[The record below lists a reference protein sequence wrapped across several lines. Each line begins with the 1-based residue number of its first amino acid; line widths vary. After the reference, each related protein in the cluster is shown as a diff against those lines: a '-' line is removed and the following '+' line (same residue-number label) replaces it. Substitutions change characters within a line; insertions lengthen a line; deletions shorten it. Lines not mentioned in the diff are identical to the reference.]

1 MRIKK
6 ITLNEY
12 KRFKSLTIDLGD
24 EPKRIIA
31 LVGPNGC
38 GKSSIF
44 DGILFHNNAY
54 KQIGNKGNKDFHYH
68 SINQLPSYNYDK
80 VTIEFVEGNFR
91 AVREAKKEQGKEN
104 TIILK
109 SATYRV

>member
-44 DGILFHNNAY
+44 DGIYFTITHISKLVIKVIKIF
-54 KQIGNKGNKDFHYH
+54 IIIL
-68 SINQLPSYNYDK
+68 SINYLLITMIK
-80 VTIEFVEGNFR
+80 
-91 AVREAKKEQGKEN
+91 
-104 TIILK
+104 
-109 SATYRV
+109 